1 MNHYETVFITT
12 PVLSDTQMKEAV
24 GKFKD
29 LITSHGCELIHE
41 ENWGLKKLAY
51 PIQKYREGTYVLCQA
66 NISPASITGLER
78 SLKLSEDILRHML
91 IKVDS

>member
-1 MNHYETVFITT
+1 MRAYELAFIIKPTVDDDGVKT
-12 PVLSDTQMKEAV
+12 VMDKVTQFV
-24 GKFKD
+24 GAASGE
-29 LITSHGCELIHE
+29 ITSTDI
-41 ENWGLKKLAY
+41 WGRRKLAY

-66 NISPASITGLER
+66 NISPAAITGLER